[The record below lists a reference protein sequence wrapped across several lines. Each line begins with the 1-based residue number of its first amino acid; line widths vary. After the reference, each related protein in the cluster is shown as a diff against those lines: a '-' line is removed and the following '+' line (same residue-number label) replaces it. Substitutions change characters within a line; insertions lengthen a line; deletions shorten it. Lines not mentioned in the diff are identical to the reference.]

1 MATIPTQTHL
11 SSDQLALLATDAL
24 RATMFLSI
32 TDPRCA
38 EALAARMI
46 AFDATE
52 NHSTL
57 SESQLRLDAIKRA
70 IWHAW
75 DNSPELV
82 DYRRAC
88 VLDDDLDISPEDALP
103 VLYAKFS
110 QLRTLISCAEKIL
123 EPLGNNVFLT
133 DVRQLLGTA
142 SDIAGG
148 AMTMQVFEEVAA

>member
-11 SSDQLALLATDAL
+11 SSDQFALLAINAL

-70 IWHAW
+70 IWLAW

-88 VLDDDLDISPEDALP
+88 VLDDDLDISSEDALP

-110 QLRTLISCAEKIL
+110 QLRTLISCAEQIL
-123 EPLGNNVFLT
+123 EPLGTNVFLR

-148 AMTMQVFEEVAA
+148 AMAMQIFDEAAA